1 MKKSTVFTV
10 LLLLMVMAAYSFGW
24 FQASAEAAGQYVQLI
39 KNDYVRLGL
48 LSCAASVLMLPAF
61 LYLHYVTRS
70 VKSMTAA
77 FQKITQSHQSC
88 CDFQHRKLCSRYAGD
103 VKSLRE
109 SYKGIRQTYVMGA
122 VLCQVI
128 VFGYMFEVVKSTPI
142 SFNAPPAVTKGLAI
156 VLIIYLLFYMRS
168 YLLQLLQNGQ
178 TAKKAVVLLLAGAGI
193 WWMLSFTMSELL
205 FLIILAV
212 IQQIGSFI
220 YKRVSYRSSA
230 SLDL

>member
-48 LSCAASVLMLPAF
+48 LSCAAFVLMLPAF

-88 CDFQHRKLCSRYAGD
+88 CDFEHRKLCSRYAGD

-128 VFGYMFEVVKSTPI
+128 LFGYMFEVVKSIPF
-142 SFNAPPAVTKGLAI
+142 SFNTPPAVTKGLAI